1 MENEQDIVL
10 TEIDVVEH
18 DNTKKKNKKNKKNIS
33 VKEECVV
40 QEQNIVEDTV
50 PSKLVIEEIPIQE
63 VKAVPFKRL
72 IPHVNIPS
80 CRRTNILK
88 KPRFPKVSRKR
99 NTNNLV
105 MSFTMSNTPRY

>member
-10 TEIDVVEH
+10 TDVVEQ

-33 VKEECVV
+33 VQEECVV

-50 PSKLVIEEIPIQE
+50 PKLVIEETPIQE
-63 VKAVPFKRL
+63 VKVVPFKRL
-72 IPHVNIPS
+72 MPHVNIPS

-88 KPRFPKVSRKR
+88 KPRFPKVNRKG